1 MLADGLVFAGA
12 IPRVPRNSARLS
24 AYLALVVWS
33 TRVSVLFS
41 VIALKIGI
49 LCWMLS
55 WCENAR
61 AGGRHDALNI
71 SPCAKVAGGD
81 STVASGVFR
90 LGPQCNSFRHELKR
104 NLHLYDKQKR
114 NG

>member
-1 MLADGLVFAGA
+1 M
-12 IPRVPRNSARLS
+12 PRNSARLS

-41 VIALKIGI
+41 VIALKIEI
-49 LCWMLS
+49 LLDAFVV
-55 WCENAR
+55 ENAR
-61 AGGRHDALNI
+61 AGGRHAALNI